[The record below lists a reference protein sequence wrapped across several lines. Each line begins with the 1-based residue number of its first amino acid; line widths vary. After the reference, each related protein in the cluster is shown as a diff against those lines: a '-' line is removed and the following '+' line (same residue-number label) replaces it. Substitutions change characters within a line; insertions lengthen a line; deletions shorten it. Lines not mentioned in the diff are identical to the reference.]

1 MRRCGKFRGVS
12 GELPALGLGLSRGWQ
27 WLRELEGEL
36 VEWGSACKAGRRW
49 LRVMGTLAVK
59 VGAASPGSSHQC

>member
-36 VEWGSACKAGRRW
+36 VEWEVPAGQAGGGLGSWEPW
-49 LRVMGTLAVK
+49 LSK
-59 VGAASPGSSHQC
+59 